1 MKASVK
7 SDSIKI
13 GVIVASSEY
22 CEFKPLSGQTKK
34 TTKLFFFCNHVSHA
48 AKNKRNVESSSG
60 GVHDREIFRH
70 PSVKLQSLTRL
81 FLFLGLEDIWVRFQ
95 SFSDS
100 TSLVRDC
107 NFTLG
112 CRNISLSCTPP
123 ELDSTFL
130 LFFAAWLTWLQKKNN
145 LVVFFVCPDRGLKL
159 IYLVRKKLV
168 CLESDRVEEHVYIWA
183 VVSVSKHYKN
193 PTKRVGREQS
203 GLHSH

>member
-1 MKASVK
+1 MKASVR

-22 CEFKPLSGQTKK
+22 CEFKSLSGQTKK

-60 GVHDREIFRH
+60 GVQDREIFRH
-70 PSVKLQSLTRL
+70 PSLKLQSLTRL
-81 FLFLGLEDIWVRFQ
+81 VE
-95 SFSDS
+95 SDNDWNLTHIS
-100 TSLVRDC
+100 S
-107 NFTLG
+107 NPKN
-112 CRNISLSCTPP
+112 RN
-123 ELDSTFL
+123 
-130 LFFAAWLTWLQKKNN
+130 W
-145 LVVFFVCPDRGLKL
+145 L

-168 CLESDRVEEHVYIWA
+168 CLESDRVEEHVYIWG

-203 GLHSH
+203 GLHSHWKLNSSRHDIAESYG